1 MLSAF
6 GSWWSTSSLAK
17 GAWLCATLRSGS
29 ISSIRPTS
37 GPPSS
42 YLPASIYH
50 KATMKPKERNLTM
63 RTPYTA
69 VNGKESGGSTWNLED
84 YAGYAVCDPR
94 GHKLGRAEKLFL
106 NGRGEPEYVR
116 VKLGL
121 FGIKTVLIPVQTVAV
136 DEERRALVL
145 Q

>member
-1 MLSAF
+1 
-6 GSWWSTSSLAK
+6 
-17 GAWLCATLRSGS
+17 
-29 ISSIRPTS
+29 
-37 GPPSS
+37 
-42 YLPASIYH
+42 
-50 KATMKPKERNLTM
+50 M

-69 VNGKESGGSTWNLED
+69 VNAKGSGGSTWNLED
-84 YAGYAVCDPR
+84 YAGYAVCDPQ
-94 GHKLGRAEKLFL
+94 GHKIGRAEKLFL